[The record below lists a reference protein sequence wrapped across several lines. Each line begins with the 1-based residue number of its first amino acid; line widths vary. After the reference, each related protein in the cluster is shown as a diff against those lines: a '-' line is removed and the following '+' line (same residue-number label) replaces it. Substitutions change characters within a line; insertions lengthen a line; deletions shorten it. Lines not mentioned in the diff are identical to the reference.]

1 MIYIFRKYYCNFCAG
16 VVNYQQ
22 SRRWPDRKKRFMT
35 RIANA
40 AEYRY
45 FSFTGYFYGKAGFGL
60 AQQG

>member
-1 MIYIFRKYYCNFCAG
+1 MI
-16 VVNYQQ
+16 
-22 SRRWPDRKKRFMT
+22 

-45 FSFTGYFYGKAGFGL
+45 FSFTGYFYGKASFGL